1 MSKPFEIFVSV
12 PPGFEPL
19 MQAEMLEK
27 GFTGATAIAG
37 GVTFKGH
44 WKGVWRANLELRGAS
59 RVLARIGGFRVFQL
73 NKLELFT
80 REFPWFETLDPSVP
94 VKVEVACKKSKIYH
108 QGAAAE
114 RIEKALRA
122 VGFDVQDDADIVLKT
137 RIENDHCQFSIDT
150 SGDALHRRGFKEAI
164 GKAPM
169 RENLAALFLRACG
182 YDGSET
188 VVDPMCG
195 SGTFP
200 IEAAEIALGLQPG
213 RERSFAF
220 EQLATFKPDMWADL
234 KDADAKQT
242 GLHFYGS
249 DRDAGAVQNA
259 KDNAERAG
267 VAAVTEFSHQ
277 SISDLHPPQ
286 NATPGL
292 VIINPPYG
300 TRIGNKKPLF
310 SLYGTMGDVL
320 RTRFKGWRVGII
332 TSDAGL
338 AKATKLPFRPSTE
351 TYSHGGLKIRLFQT
365 DPL

>member
-12 PPGFEPL
+12 PPGFEAL

-80 REFPWFETLDPSVP
+80 KEFPWLERLRSDVP
-94 VKVEVACKKSKIYH
+94 VKVEVTCKKSKIYH
-108 QGAAAE
+108 QGAAVE
-114 RIEKALRA
+114 RIEKALRTIGIP
-122 VGFDVQDDADIVLKT
+122 VDNDADITIKT
-137 RIENDHCQFSIDT
+137 RIENDYCLFSIDT
-150 SGDALHRRGFKEAI
+150 SGEALHRRGFKEAV

-182 YDGSET
+182 YEGTET

-200 IEAAEIALGLQPG
+200 IEAAEIALGLNPG
-213 RERSFAF
+213 RERLFAF

-234 KDADAKQT
+234 KVSGGRQT
-242 GLHFYGS
+242 DVQFFGY
-249 DRDAGAVQNA
+249 DRDDGAISNA
-259 KDNAERAG
+259 LGNAERAG
-267 VAAVTEFSHQ
+267 VSSQTTFAHQ
-277 SISDLHPPQ
+277 PISGLVPPKGV
-286 NATPGL
+286 APGL
-292 VIINPPYG
+292 VILNPPYG
-300 TRIGNKKPLF
+300 SRIGNKKPLF
-310 SLYGTMGDVL
+310 ALYGTIGQVL
-320 RTRFKGWRVGII
+320 NEQFKGWRVGIV
-332 TSDAGL
+332 TSDSGL
-338 AKATKLPFRPSTE
+338 AKATKLPFKPSTE
-351 TYSHGGLKIRLFQT
+351 TFSHGGLKVRLFQT